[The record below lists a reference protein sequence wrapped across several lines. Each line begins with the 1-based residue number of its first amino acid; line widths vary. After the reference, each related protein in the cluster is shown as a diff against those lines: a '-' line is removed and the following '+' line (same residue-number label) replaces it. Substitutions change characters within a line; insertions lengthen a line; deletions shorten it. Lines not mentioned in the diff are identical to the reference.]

1 MKAAHG
7 PGGPGVLPWPPWLH
21 RLWPRSLSLRL
32 ALMFALVSVLLLG
45 ALGLYLYHALEREIA
60 WRDDQALAGRVERMG
75 ALIGDSDSI
84 AALRQRPQL
93 YANMLGNQDSLLWVL
108 DGAGQPLIEVNPT
121 RLPVPVLAPARGV
134 QLQDSAGAGGR
145 DASGARLAWQQVQHE
160 GQPLTLV
167 AGRLLAERA
176 QMLAAYRFKLW
187 LALGAGALL
196 AFGLGWAVGL
206 RGLRP
211 VRTLA
216 ARAEAIDVQHLH
228 LRLPGVEQQQ
238 VQELAQLG
246 DALNQMLARLED
258 GFGRLSR
265 FSEDLAHEMRTPLNN
280 LMGQTELALGRPRS
294 SDDYQALLASNL
306 EEYQRL
312 ARMIDNMLFLARA
325 EQPDAAVQRQAIDLH
340 TLVAQLCDY
349 FEGMAEER
357 GTTLVNAAHGT
368 LHADPQLLR
377 RALANLVANALRYG
391 AAGSPVQIGCAL
403 ESSAGSD
410 QGSQTDKTGKTGQ
423 TRPKGNGGAAVEISV
438 SNQGAAIAPEH
449 LPRLFDRF
457 YRCDP
462 ARAEPGDSGGLG
474 LAIVRSIVQL
484 HGGAVRVSSD
494 AASGTRFTLVF
505 PQPVDGQ
512 AGG

>member
-1 MKAAHG
+1 MKARIAA
-7 PGGPGVLPWPPWLH
+7 
-21 RLWPRSLSLRL
+21 LWPRALGLRL

-45 ALGLYLYHALEREIA
+45 TLGFYLYQSLEREIA
-60 WRDDQALAGRVERMG
+60 WRDDQALAGRVERMR

-84 AALRQRPQL
+84 DALRQRPQL
-93 YANMLGNQDSLLWVL
+93 YANMLGNQGNLLWVL
-108 DGAGQPLIEVNPT
+108 DSAGRPLIEINPSG
-121 RLPVPVLAPARGV
+121 LPVPEPVLAPGHGV
-134 QLQDSAGAGGR
+134 QLQDSAATTGGA
-145 DASGARLAWQQVQHE
+145 AVARLAWQQVRHE

-176 QMLAAYRFKLW
+176 QMLSAYRLRLW

-196 AFGLGWAVGL
+196 AFGLGWVVSQRA
-206 RGLRP
+206 LRP

-216 ARAEAIDVQHLH
+216 ARAAAIDVQHLH
-228 LRLPGVEQQQ
+228 LRLQGVEQ

-246 DALNQMLARLED
+246 EALNQMLSRLED

-265 FSEDLAHEMRTPLNN
+265 FSEDLAHEMRTPLSN
-280 LMGQTELALGRPRS
+280 LMGQTELALRKTRS

-306 EEYQRL
+306 EEYERL

-325 EQPDAAVQRQAIDLH
+325 EQPDAAVQREPIDLH
-340 TLVAQLCDY
+340 ALVAQLCDY

-357 GTTLVNAAHGT
+357 GITLVNTAHGT

-391 AAGSPVQIGCAL
+391 ADHSPVLIDCTL
-403 ESSAGSD
+403 EKRKDKPGQSSVGQGFD
-410 QGSQTDKTGKTGQ
+410 QGMD
-423 TRPKGNGGAAVEISV
+423 ISV
-438 SNQGAAIAPEH
+438 TNQGQAIAPEH

-474 LAIVRSIVQL
+474 LAIVRSIMQL
-484 HGGAVRVSSD
+484 HSGTVEVDSG
-494 AASGTRFTLVF
+494 ASGTRFVLAF
-505 PQPVDGQ
+505 AQSGQ
-512 AGG
+512 AT

>member
-7 PGGPGVLPWPPWLH
+7 PGGPGVLPWLHRLH

-45 ALGLYLYHALEREIA
+45 ALGLYLYHALAREIA

-84 AALRQRPQL
+84 GALRQRPQL

-121 RLPVPVLAPARGV
+121 RLPVPALAPARGV
-134 QLQDSAGAGGR
+134 QLHDSADAGSGAE
-145 DASGARLAWQQVQHE
+145 ARLAWQQVQHE

-410 QGSQTDKTGKTGQ
+410 QGSQTGKTGQ
-423 TRPKGNGGAAVEISV
+423 TRPKGNSSAVVEISV

-505 PQPVDGQ
+505 PPPLV
-512 AGG
+512 